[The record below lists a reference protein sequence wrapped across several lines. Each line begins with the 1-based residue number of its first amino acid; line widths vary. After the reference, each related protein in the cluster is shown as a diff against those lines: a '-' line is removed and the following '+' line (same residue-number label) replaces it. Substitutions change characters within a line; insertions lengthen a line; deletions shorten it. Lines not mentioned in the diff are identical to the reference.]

1 LLVLSYGIHIEYL
14 FNSSCA
20 ESQFCDSYAST
31 QFLSVDFC
39 THLFFSRSKFRK
51 KRMSIVVRKTTSVRS
66 GVLELKQLS
75 STSNEQLSG
84 VSLAENTVATDKY
97 S

>member
-1 LLVLSYGIHIEYL
+1 
-14 FNSSCA
+14 
-20 ESQFCDSYAST
+20 
-31 QFLSVDFC
+31 
-39 THLFFSRSKFRK
+39 
-51 KRMSIVVRKTTSVRS
+51 MSIVVRS